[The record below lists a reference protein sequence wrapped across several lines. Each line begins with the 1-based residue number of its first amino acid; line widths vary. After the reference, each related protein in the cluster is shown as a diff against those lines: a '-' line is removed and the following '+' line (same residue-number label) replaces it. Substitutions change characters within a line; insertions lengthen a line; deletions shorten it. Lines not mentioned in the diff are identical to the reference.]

1 MISFRGLIKTP
12 SKDSTHRIARRKNKK
27 TAERKNRKTTQTVS
41 CTLFSFRSVY
51 THSFRNPHLIA
62 NLWRKTLGF
71 PDFRSHLTSKKPKDG
86 VFVVKTFSKL
96 LILGLI
102 SKRQKKIEK
111 NLDNICDSQ
120 RQSIVWRIVLFHNSA
135 YA

>member
-1 MISFRGLIKTP
+1 MARTVVRATILCPWKNVPLLIP
-12 SKDSTHRIARRKNKK
+12 Y
-27 TAERKNRKTTQTVS
+27 
-41 CTLFSFRSVY
+41 L
-51 THSFRNPHLIA
+51 P
-62 NLWRKTLGF
+62 
-71 PDFRSHLTSKKPKDG
+71 P
-86 VFVVKTFSKL
+86 VVKIFLKL

-102 SKRQKKIEK
+102 LKRLRKKIEK